1 MTSPRLQSSGTPRAA
16 LWAAAGLSL
25 LVLLVLGSLVDA
37 RQSRNHV
44 QRNVV
49 VAGED
54 IGGMNANSLASFLD
68 QLDGRYRTMNV
79 SIVPPQGAFNV
90 SGADLGVSVQ
100 KDRLRREL
108 LRIGRSESSGSRV
121 RSYFGS
127 FFGKSTVTVPLSVDQ
142 AAVAQTIRD
151 NDEASAQQPVDPTLA
166 VQGDKFVIKPGK
178 PGLGI
183 SPSVI
188 TSTLEQLLPAG
199 PNPVEIP
206 VERIVLPSR
215 YTDAELGALLDRAV
229 QLTSKPLAVR
239 IGDKEITISPKQLRR
254 LVTPTIANGE
264 VALQLDGP
272 KALALVTDGVGTVG
286 RPAKD
291 ARLRVNDDGSVT
303 AVPAEIGLECC
314 TEDAADLL
322 NAAVAS
328 GSGQIVELQLAELQP
343 KVSTAE
349 VESLGVTQL
358 ISTFTTKHAPGEVR
372 VKNIHHIS
380 DLIKGIVIKPGDTF
394 SVNDTIGPRTASNG
408 FFKAHVIE
416 DGVYAENFG
425 GGISQFATTLFNA
438 SFFAGLDLVEYQSH
452 SLYISRYP
460 YGREATLSFPDPD
473 LKIRNNTPYGI
484 LIWPTYTQRSITISL
499 YSTPYVKGE
508 VTDQVV
514 EERDQCKIVYTY
526 RLRTYV
532 DGTTKKDRTRAMYR
546 PAEGKDCK
554 GNPTAGATTTTLK
567 PKVTKPVSDTTRPAA
582 GNSETSES
590 KPVPAGSDTTKSTK
604 AEAKPE
610 STKPES
616 TKSESTTAKPKVTT
630 KAPETKAEP
639 KPTSPPDDGNVGVGG
654 PPVTGLG

>member
-1 MTSPRLQSSGTPRAA
+1 MPRAA
-16 LWAAAGLSL
+16 LWAVAGLSVL
-25 LVLLVLGSLVDA
+25 VMLVLASLIDA
-37 RQSRNHV
+37 RRSRNHV

-54 IGGMNANSLASFLD
+54 IGGMNADALQSFLD
-68 QLDGRYRTMNV
+68 QLEGRYRTMNV

-90 SGADLGVSVQ
+90 SGADLGVSIQ

-127 FFGKSTVTVPLSVDQ
+127 FFGTSTVTVPVAVDE
-142 AAVAQTIRD
+142 ATIAQVIRD
-151 NDEASAQQPVDPTLA
+151 NDAASAEQPLDPTLA
-166 VQGDKFVIKPGK
+166 IRGDKFVIKPGK

-183 SPSVI
+183 SPAVI
-188 TSTLEQLLPAG
+188 TSTLEQLLPEG

-206 VERIVLPSR
+206 VERVVLPSR
-215 YTDAELGALLDRAV
+215 YTDAELSALLDKAV

-239 IGDKEITISPKQLRR
+239 VGDKEITISPKQLRR
-254 LVTPTIANGE
+254 LVTPTISNGE

-272 KALALVTDGVGTVG
+272 KALELITDGIGSVG

-303 AVPAEIGLECC
+303 AVPAEIGLRCC

-322 NAAVAS
+322 NTAVAT
-328 GSGQIVELQLAELQP
+328 GSGQIVELQLAEVQP
-343 KVSTAE
+343 KVSTAD

-372 VKNIHHIS
+372 VKNIHHIA

-394 SVNDTIGPRTASNG
+394 SVNDTIGPRSASNG

-425 GGISQFATTLFNA
+425 GGISQFATTMFNA
-438 SFFAGLDLVEYQSH
+438 AFFGGLDLVEYQSH

-484 LIWPTYTQRSITISL
+484 LIWPTYTERAITVSL

-532 DGTTKKDRTRAMYR
+532 DGNTKKDRTRAMYR

-567 PKVTKPVSDTTRPAA
+567 PRVTKPGADTTRPSTDQTDEPDRNPVEA
-582 GNSETSES
+582 GSETT
-590 KPVPAGSDTTKSTK
+590 KAGSETTKAKPQPTK
-604 AEAKPE
+604 AEADT
-610 STKPES
+610 TKAE
-616 TKSESTTAKPKVTT
+616 TTKPKVT